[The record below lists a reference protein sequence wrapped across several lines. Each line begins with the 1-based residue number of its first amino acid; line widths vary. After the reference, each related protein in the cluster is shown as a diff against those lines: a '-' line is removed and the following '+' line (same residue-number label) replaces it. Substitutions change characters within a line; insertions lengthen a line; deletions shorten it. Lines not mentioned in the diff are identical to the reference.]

1 MRTMM
6 MVLLAGASV
15 ALAADAPKATETVV
29 LAGGCFWG
37 TQGIFEHV
45 KGVTDTVVGYA
56 GGKKETATYEQVEE
70 GDTGHAESV
79 KVTYDPSKITYAE
92 ILKIFFLA
100 AHDPTTLNY
109 QHNDRGP
116 QYRSAIFYADEQQK
130 KAAEAYIQ
138 KLNGEHAYRNP
149 IVTKVDLLTG
159 FYKAEEHHQ
168 HFMDR
173 NPDQGYIVA
182 VDLPLLQRFEEKY
195 PQYYKK

>member
-1 MRTMM
+1 MRTIIAGL
-6 MVLLAGASV
+6 LLAGA
-15 ALAADAPKATETVV
+15 ALAADAPKTETVV

-70 GDTGHAESV
+70 GDTGHAESI

-116 QYRSAIFYADEQQK
+116 QYRSAIFYADGQQK
-130 KAAEAYIQ
+130 KAAEEYIQ
-138 KLNGEHAYRNP
+138 KLNGERAYRNP
-149 IVTKVDLLTG
+149 IVTQVAPLTG
-159 FYKAEEHHQ
+159 FYRAEEHHQ

-182 VDLPLLQRFEEKY
+182 VDIPLLRRFEEKY
-195 PQYYKK
+195 PQYYQK

>member
-1 MRTMM
+1 MRMM
-6 MVLLAGASV
+6 IAVTLLAGA
-15 ALAADAPKATETVV
+15 ALAADAPKTETVV

-79 KVTYDPSKITYAE
+79 KVTYDPAKIPYAE
-92 ILKIFFLA
+92 ILKSFFLA
-100 AHDPTTLNY
+100 AHDPPTLNY

-130 KAAEAYIQ
+130 KAAE
-138 KLNGEHAYRNP
+138 
-149 IVTKVDLLTG
+149 
-159 FYKAEEHHQ
+159 
-168 HFMDR
+168 
-173 NPDQGYIVA
+173 
-182 VDLPLLQRFEEKY
+182 
-195 PQYYKK
+195 